1 MEKDF
6 RNRISKLLL
15 GFGIPPSLLGFE
27 YIIEAVAVWEPCKP
41 TMAIYKAI
49 AEKYNS
55 EPLRVE
61 RCIRHALDKMSNE
74 AQNSYFKGIKA
85 SNGNCIAYIYWKESE
100 ELK

>member
-6 RNRISKLLL
+6 RKRIGNLLISL
-15 GFGIPPSLLGFE
+15 GIPPSLLGFE
-27 YIIEAVAVWEPCKP
+27 YLIEAVTIWESRKP

-49 AEKYNS
+49 AEKYKS